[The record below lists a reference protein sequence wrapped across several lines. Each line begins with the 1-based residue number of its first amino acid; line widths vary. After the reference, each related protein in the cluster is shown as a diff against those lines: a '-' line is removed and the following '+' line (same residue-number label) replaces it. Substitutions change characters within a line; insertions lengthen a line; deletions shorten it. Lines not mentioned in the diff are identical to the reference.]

1 MIINNFYKALDS
13 SKRWSSLSLLLC
25 GKYDYI
31 SSKMALIREKWRKKI
46 YIVKNQIVHTYYPY
60 ISKARGYVFATGF
73 ATILNISYS
82 SSGENSVFTK
92 VPLFIEI
99 LPFVLV
105 TIVGEIKFSIL
116 TLLKLISSKFF
127 TSIMGMFS

>member
-1 MIINNFYKALDS
+1 MIINNFYNALDS

-46 YIVKNQIVHTYYPY
+46 YIVKNQIVHAYYPY
-60 ISKARGYVFATGF
+60 ISKARGYFFATGL

-92 VPLFIEI
+92 VPLVIEI

-105 TIVGEIKFSIL
+105 TIVGEIKFSI
-116 TLLKLISSKFF
+116 
-127 TSIMGMFS
+127 